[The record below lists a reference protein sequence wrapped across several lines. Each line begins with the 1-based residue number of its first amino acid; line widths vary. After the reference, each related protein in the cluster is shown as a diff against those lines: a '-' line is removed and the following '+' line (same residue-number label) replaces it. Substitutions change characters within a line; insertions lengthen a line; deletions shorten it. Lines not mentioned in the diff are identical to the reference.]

1 MPGEPINPVEVETAI
16 RDIANEIAL
25 GVRLVSDRLAAFRA
39 AERTYDLEFA
49 RAYMSFSGP
58 AHMRKYAAEIE
69 TTALREARDV
79 AEAAW
84 RLADRRARA
93 QETELSAYQ
102 SINRSV
108 SQMYGAAGVMG
119 RG

>member
-1 MPGEPINPVEVETAI
+1 MPGEPINPVQVEQAI

-25 GVRLVSDRLAAFRA
+25 GVRIVGDRLADFRA
-39 AERTYDLEFA
+39 KEREYDVAFA
-49 RAYMSFSGP
+49 RKYMAYDGP
-58 AHMRKYAAEIE
+58 AHMRKYHAEVE
-69 TTALREARDV
+69 TQDLRLARDV

-84 RLADRRARA
+84 RLADRTARA

-108 SQMYGAAGVMG
+108 QQMYGAAGTV
-119 RG
+119 RGG